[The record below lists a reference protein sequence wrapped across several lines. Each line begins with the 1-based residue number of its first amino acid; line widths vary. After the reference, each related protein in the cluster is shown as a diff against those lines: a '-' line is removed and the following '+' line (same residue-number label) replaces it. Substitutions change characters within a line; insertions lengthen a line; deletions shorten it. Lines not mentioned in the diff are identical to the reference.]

1 MTEHEPEAHDGDDCY
16 YEEFQEESFLS
27 PGVTVVGY
35 PWRL

>member
-1 MTEHEPEAHDGDDCY
+1 MAEHESEAHDGDDRH
-16 YEEFQEESFLS
+16 YEEFHEKSFLS